1 MKQKNIKSK
10 KTVGKHFRTDQCVLK
25 KMVFFYNIFE
35 FVLRLAIL

>member
-25 KMVFFYNIFE
+25 KWFFFIIYSNLF
-35 FVLRLAIL
+35 